1 MTTQP
6 AYSKGLE
13 GVIADETTVS
23 HVDGTGGV
31 LWYRGYSIED
41 IVAKRKHYDEVSYL
55 ILFGHFP
62 SAQEL
67 KNYRGMLAANY
78 ELPEQVIRMIQA
90 MPRETHPMEAIQA
103 LLAIIGN
110 IDPTAIDVE
119 RKDAAGGGKRSEV
132 TNLDKHREELIHLL
146 AKIPT
151 MVAYYHRHQSQKP
164 FVPPRKDLNLMAN
177 FLYMFNGKTAP
188 DRDVEIFEIC
198 EILQM
203 EHGFN
208 ASTFTARV
216 VASTLAPIH
225 TSLSAAVGALFGKLH
240 GGADEAAFRMARD
253 EIGGPEKAEKYV
265 KDTLAHGGK
274 IMGMG
279 HRVYKT
285 VDPRATVLKGLAQEL
300 VASKGGEKERV
311 LQTLFKVEQV
321 MGEIM
326 EGKGKEI
333 YSNVEFYKGPVFNAL
348 DIPPEYYTSMF
359 VIARAF
365 GWGANILELW
375 HDHRLY
381 RPRAMYLGKTGLKV
395 E

>member
-13 GVIADETTVS
+13 GVIADETSVS
-23 HVDGTGGV
+23 HVDGTAGK

-41 IVAKRKHYDEVSYL
+41 IVAKKHYDETSYL
-55 ILFGHFP
+55 VLFGHFP
-62 SAQEL
+62 SAVEL
-67 KNYRGMLAANY
+67 KEYRATLAANY
-78 ELPEQVIRMIQA
+78 DLPAQVVKMIEA

-103 LLAIIGN
+103 LLAIIGT
-110 IDPTAIDVE
+110 IDPTHIDVE
-119 RKDAAGGGKRSEV
+119 RKDGPNGTKRSEV
-132 TNLDKHREELIHLL
+132 TNLDQHRAELIALL

-151 MVAYYHRHQSQKP
+151 MVAYYHRHQAQLP
-164 FVPPRKDLNLMAN
+164 FIPPRKDLNLMPN
-177 FLYMFNGKTAP
+177 FLYMFNGKASP
-188 DRDVEIFEIC
+188 ARDVEIFEIC

-225 TSLSAAVGALFGKLH
+225 TALSAAVGALFGKLH

-253 EIGGPEKAEKYV
+253 EIGGPEKAETYV
-265 KDTLAHGGK
+265 KETLAHGGK

-285 VDPRATVLKGLAQEL
+285 VDPRANVLKGLAAEL
-300 VASKGGEKERV
+300 TASKGGDKERV
-311 LQTLFKVEQV
+311 LKTLFRVEEV
-321 MGEIM
+321 MAEIM

-348 DIPPEYYTSMF
+348 DIPPEYYTCMF

-365 GWGANILELW
+365 GWGANVLELW

-381 RPRAMYLGKTGLKV
+381 RPKAMYMGQTGLKV

>member
-1 MTTQP
+1 MSQP

-13 GVIADETTVS
+13 GVIADESSVS
-23 HVDGTGGV
+23 LVDGTAGK
-31 LWYRGYSIED
+31 LYYRGYSIED
-41 IVAKRKHYDEVSYL
+41 IVQKKHYDETSYL
-55 ILFGHFP
+55 VLFGSFP
-62 SAQEL
+62 TPAEL
-67 KNYRGMLAANY
+67 KDYRAKLAANY
-78 ELPEQVIRMIQA
+78 ELPPQIITWIKA
-90 MPRETHPMEAIQA
+90 TPRETHPMEAIQA
-103 LLAIIGN
+103 LLAVIGN
-110 IDPTAIDVE
+110 IDPTGIDVE
-119 RKDAAGGGKRSEV
+119 RQDAPGGGKRSVV
-132 TNLDKHREELIHLL
+132 THLEEHRTELLALL

-151 MVAYYHRHQSQKP
+151 MVAYYHRHQSGQP
-164 FVPPRKDLNLMAN
+164 FIPPRKDLNLMAN
-177 FLYMFNGKTAP
+177 FLYMFKGTPAP
-188 DRDVEIFEIC
+188 ARDVEIFEIC

-208 ASTFTARV
+208 ASTFAARV

-265 KDTLAHGGK
+265 KETLAHGGK

-285 VDPRATVLKGLAQEL
+285 VDPRATVLKGLAAEL
-300 VASKGGEKERV
+300 TASKGGDKERV
-311 LQTLFKVEQV
+311 LKTLFKVEEV
-321 MGEIM
+321 MAEVM

-381 RPRAMYLGKTGLKV
+381 RPKAMYMGKTGLKV